1 MVDFFNLH
9 FTGDRFYLLN
19 TGKRRCP
26 RGSGIFDKEVCIEAC
41 RKLGIPLS
49 VKRFKKGKTCY
60 KGGKRKVCNQN
71 SAFSRR
77 SSLIC
82 KEEGKVM

>member
-1 MVDFFNLH
+1 MH
-9 FTGDRFYLLN
+9 FTGDSFDLLN

-41 RKLGIPLS
+41 KKLDIPLS
-49 VKRFKKGKTCY
+49 GKPFKNGKPCY
-60 KGGKRKVCNQN
+60 QGGKRRVCNQN
-71 SAFSRR
+71 GAFSRR

-82 KEEGKVM
+82 CKEERKMM